1 MRLYPCRPPR
11 RPHCAGES
19 RRQPANVNEPAKTM
33 QKVDLK
39 ALRDAAQV
47 LDETYAGRAAGRQE
61 RIETNRQAAEN
72 GPVYPP
78 RPPLTYGQHGQMTS
92 NPPTFHSNPA
102 SKRT

>member
-33 QKVDLK
+33 QK
-39 ALRDAAQV
+39 V

-78 RPPLTYGQHGQMTS
+78 RPPLTYGQQGQMTS
-92 NPPTFHSNPA
+92 NPPTSHSNTA